1 MVVFVVD
8 VVTVAVVVA
17 VVFGV
22 LVFFVTLY
30 KFSVLFINLCQS
42 TYHSTG

>member
-8 VVTVAVVVA
+8 VVTVAAV

>member
-8 VVTVAVVVA
+8 VVTVAVVV

>member
-8 VVTVAVVVA
+8 VVTVAVVV

-30 KFSVLFINLCQS
+30 KFSVLFINFCQS

>member
-8 VVTVAVVVA
+8 VVTVAVVV
-17 VVFGV
+17 VDFGV